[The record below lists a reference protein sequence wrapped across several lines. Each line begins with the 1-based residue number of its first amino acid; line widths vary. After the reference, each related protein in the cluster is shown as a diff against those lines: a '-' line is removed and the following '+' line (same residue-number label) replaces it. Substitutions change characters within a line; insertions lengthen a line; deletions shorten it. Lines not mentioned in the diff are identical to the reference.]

1 MYMETKKEQKNET
14 KEKKPLTERQRR
26 QRQKMLVYPLMGL
39 TFLGCM
45 WLIFAPSSSDRE
57 KARQGQGFNTDMP
70 LPEDAGIIG
79 DKAKAYEQQ
88 QLENRQKQ
96 RRGMVGD
103 LSSLWHDGAE
113 MPDTAAAPDDCRLT
127 PVATPRK
134 ETESRQHAGIR
145 SSVTANKRLNTSL
158 GTFYEPPKEDDEK
171 KRAGA
176 HGHGAGEKAFG
187 NGGTG
192 RPAGKVLRTGGEV
205 PEWRR

>member
-1 MYMETKKEQKNET
+1 
-14 KEKKPLTERQRR
+14 
-26 QRQKMLVYPLMGL
+26 MGL

-113 MPDTAAAPDDCRLT
+113 MPDTAAA
-127 PVATPRK
+127 
-134 ETESRQHAGIR
+134 
-145 SSVTANKRLNTSL
+145 
-158 GTFYEPPKEDDEK
+158 
-171 KRAGA
+171 
-176 HGHGAGEKAFG
+176 
-187 NGGTG
+187 
-192 RPAGKVLRTGGEV
+192 
-205 PEWRR
+205 